1 MGSQAAAAGRKQPG
15 PIRENEVMY
24 QRLRVGQRVRV
35 TGRNHLYGYRV
46 GDKGEVLRA
55 FMGSAT
61 GDIYYSVVMDKDK
74 LTITGA
80 IFTEDEIEP
89 DV

>member
-1 MGSQAAAAGRKQPG
+1 MTWEGVIEGVSF
-15 PIRENEVMY
+15 IH
-24 QRLRVGQRVRV
+24 RLRVGQRVRV
-35 TGRNHLYGYRV
+35 TGRNRLYGYRV
-46 GDKGEVLRA
+46 GDKGKVLRA
-55 FMGSAT
+55 FIGSAT
-61 GDIYYSVVMDKDK
+61 GDIYYSVLMDKDK